1 VNLTEDKIAEE
12 LGRLASEFP
21 DVQVGSYPK
30 LFHELYKVKITME
43 STNEK
48 SATDA
53 CDRLLGKFPKSAIV
67 NLDH

>member
-1 VNLTEDKIAEE
+1 
-12 LGRLASEFP
+12 
-21 DVQVGSYPK
+21 
-30 LFHELYKVKITME
+30 LYKVKITME

>member
-1 VNLTEDKIAEE
+1 
-12 LGRLASEFP
+12 
-21 DVQVGSYPK
+21 
-30 LFHELYKVKITME
+30 ME